1 MSWFSRVT
9 IGARNGDE
17 LRQLR
22 ALCGRPYA
30 QHQALWALFDR
41 PKGTEQPFLFRQMM
55 GDAAGDMLRFLL
67 VSDDPPGSGRDC
79 WRIETKQYQPKLR
92 QGERLR
98 FNVYLNPTRTERVA
112 HSRGKRQDYV
122 MSRLHQL
129 QVPEARRAAERQ
141 RIVHEELPQWLAERA
156 VSRGFELESCVIDRF
171 EVLRFRKSEHMVTLS
186 VAEFSGDL
194 RVVDP
199 ERLSEVLRRGLGHG
213 QSFGLGLLLFK
224 PR

>member
-9 IGARNGDE
+9 IGARNSDE

-22 ALCGRPYA
+22 ALCDRPYA

-41 PKGTEQPFLFRQMM
+41 PEGTEQPFLFRQM
-55 GDAAGDMLRFLL
+55 AGNADDVLRFLL
-67 VSDDPPGSGRDC
+67 VSDDPPGSGRGC

-92 QGERLR
+92 EGERLR
-98 FNVYLNPTRTERVA
+98 FNVCLNPTRTERAA
-112 HSRGKRQDYV
+112 HGRGKRQDYV

-129 QVPEARRAAERQ
+129 QVPEALRAAERR

-156 VSRGFELESCVIDRF
+156 VSRGFELESSLVDRF
-171 EVLRFRKSEHMVTLS
+171 DVLRFRKGEHMVTLS
-186 VAEFSGDL
+186 VAEFSGEL

-199 ERLSEVLRRGLGHG
+199 ERLSSVLRRGLGHG
-213 QSFGLGLLLFK
+213 QSFGLGLLLLK